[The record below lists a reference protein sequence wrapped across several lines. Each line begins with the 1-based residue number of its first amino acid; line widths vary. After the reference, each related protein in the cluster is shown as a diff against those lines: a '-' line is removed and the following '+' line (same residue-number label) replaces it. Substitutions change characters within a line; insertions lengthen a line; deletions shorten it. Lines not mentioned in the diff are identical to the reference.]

1 MYNRQTLLD
10 LRLVASD
17 LTNTT
22 YTGHKTLPPFLCGIP
37 ANLCRTLAPASR
49 RKRFRRRGKRSGLL
63 VKLKA
68 YLVRSSPAPW
78 NKRGSVPHHVFSPGS
93 LEPID
98 AWLVPVVASDQ
109 MSQPRKIFP
118 HLRRRGA
125 NLRNLRPLCRV
136 SQSATNTLTST
147 RISMEDPDDSCPEE
161 IPGVKEAL
169 KNNDTAG
176 AAKRIKEYLEKQTN
190 VSLNIAITGESGAG
204 KSTFINAFRGIK
216 NRDEGAAPTGVTET
230 TSEVTPYPHPDNP
243 NLTLWDL
250 PGIGTKDFPARKY
263 LKLVGFDKYDFFL
276 IISDTRFRENDV
288 KLAQKIKKMKR
299 NFYFVRSKIDN
310 DIRAEESV
318 SDSSKEKTLTKI
330 RDDCI
335 QRLKD
340 LGIESPRVFLMSS
353 FQLHKFDFS
362 LLQETL
368 ERELPKDK
376 RDTLLYVMPNVNPD
390 VISKKKK
397 ALKVHLYLLA
407 TLSAAAAAVPVPG
420 LSVAVD
426 VAVLIGAVTHFV
438 HAFGL
443 DVQSLK
449 RLAIRTAVSY
459 TELRDVII
467 SPVAAKEIT
476 KELFLKAF
484 AQLGGAAGLIGAEE
498 VSRFIPIVGIPV
510 AMSLSFV
517 TTYRVLNFI
526 LNQLAEDAQKVLKKA
541 LV

>member
-1 MYNRQTLLD
+1 
-10 LRLVASD
+10 
-17 LTNTT
+17 
-22 YTGHKTLPPFLCGIP
+22 
-37 ANLCRTLAPASR
+37 
-49 RKRFRRRGKRSGLL
+49 
-63 VKLKA
+63 
-68 YLVRSSPAPW
+68 
-78 NKRGSVPHHVFSPGS
+78 
-93 LEPID
+93 
-98 AWLVPVVASDQ
+98 
-109 MSQPRKIFP
+109 
-118 HLRRRGA
+118 
-125 NLRNLRPLCRV
+125 
-136 SQSATNTLTST
+136 
-147 RISMEDPDDSCPEE
+147 MEDPDDSCPEE

-216 NRDEGAAPTGVTET
+216 NRDEGAAPT
-230 TSEVTPYPHPDNP
+230 DNP

-288 KLAQKIKKMKR
+288 KLAQKIKKMKK

-310 DIRAEESV
+310 DIRAEEN
-318 SDSSKEKTLTKI
+318 
-330 RDDCI
+330 
-335 QRLKD
+335 

-353 FQLHKFDFS
+353 FQLHK
-362 LLQETL
+362 
-368 ERELPKDK
+368 
-376 RDTLLYVMPNVNPD
+376 DTLLYVMPNVNPD

-397 ALKVHLYLLA
+397 SFKG
-407 TLSAAAAAVPVPG
+407 TLISLGHSVCSCCSCSRSR

-467 SPVAAKEIT
+467 SSVAAKEIT
-476 KELFLKAF
+476 KELFLKV
-484 AQLGGAAGLIGAEE
+484 LSPTWRSSWINW
-498 VSRFIPIVGIPV
+498 SRGSVQIHSHSGNPGSHEPLLRHDLQSSELYPQP
-510 AMSLSFV
+510 A
-517 TTYRVLNFI
+517 R
-526 LNQLAEDAQKVLKKA
+526 
-541 LV
+541 

>member
-1 MYNRQTLLD
+1 
-10 LRLVASD
+10 
-17 LTNTT
+17 
-22 YTGHKTLPPFLCGIP
+22 
-37 ANLCRTLAPASR
+37 
-49 RKRFRRRGKRSGLL
+49 
-63 VKLKA
+63 
-68 YLVRSSPAPW
+68 
-78 NKRGSVPHHVFSPGS
+78 
-93 LEPID
+93 
-98 AWLVPVVASDQ
+98 
-109 MSQPRKIFP
+109 
-118 HLRRRGA
+118 
-125 NLRNLRPLCRV
+125 
-136 SQSATNTLTST
+136 
-147 RISMEDPDDSCPEE
+147 ISMEDPDDSCPEE

-243 NLTLWDL
+243 NVTLWDL

-288 KLAQKIKKMKR
+288 KLAQKIKKMKE

-310 DIRAEESV
+310 DIQAEESV

-449 RLAIRTAVSY
+449 KLAIRTAVSY

-476 KELFLKAF
+476 KELFLKVF

>member
-1 MYNRQTLLD
+1 
-10 LRLVASD
+10 
-17 LTNTT
+17 
-22 YTGHKTLPPFLCGIP
+22 
-37 ANLCRTLAPASR
+37 
-49 RKRFRRRGKRSGLL
+49 
-63 VKLKA
+63 
-68 YLVRSSPAPW
+68 
-78 NKRGSVPHHVFSPGS
+78 
-93 LEPID
+93 
-98 AWLVPVVASDQ
+98 
-109 MSQPRKIFP
+109 
-118 HLRRRGA
+118 
-125 NLRNLRPLCRV
+125 
-136 SQSATNTLTST
+136 
-147 RISMEDPDDSCPEE
+147 MEDPDDSCPEE

-243 NLTLWDL
+243 NVTLWDL

-288 KLAQKIKKMKR
+288 KLAQKIKKMKE

-318 SDSSKEKTLTKI
+318 SDSSKGKTLTKI

-397 ALKVHLYLLA
+397 ALKWLRRKLLK
-407 TLSAAAAAVPVPG
+407 S
-420 LSVAVD
+420 S
-426 VAVLIGAVTHFV
+426 
-438 HAFGL
+438 
-443 DVQSLK
+443 S
-449 RLAIRTAVSY
+449 
-459 TELRDVII
+459 
-467 SPVAAKEIT
+467 
-476 KELFLKAF
+476 
-484 AQLGGAAGLIGAEE
+484 
-498 VSRFIPIVGIPV
+498 
-510 AMSLSFV
+510 
-517 TTYRVLNFI
+517 
-526 LNQLAEDAQKVLKKA
+526 
-541 LV
+541 

>member
-1 MYNRQTLLD
+1 
-10 LRLVASD
+10 
-17 LTNTT
+17 
-22 YTGHKTLPPFLCGIP
+22 
-37 ANLCRTLAPASR
+37 
-49 RKRFRRRGKRSGLL
+49 
-63 VKLKA
+63 
-68 YLVRSSPAPW
+68 
-78 NKRGSVPHHVFSPGS
+78 
-93 LEPID
+93 
-98 AWLVPVVASDQ
+98 
-109 MSQPRKIFP
+109 
-118 HLRRRGA
+118 
-125 NLRNLRPLCRV
+125 
-136 SQSATNTLTST
+136 
-147 RISMEDPDDSCPEE
+147 MEDPDDS
-161 IPGVKEAL
+161 IF
-169 KNNDTAG
+169 
-176 AAKRIKEYLEKQTN
+176 RKQTN

-243 NLTLWDL
+243 NVTLWDL

-288 KLAQKIKKMKR
+288 KLAQKIKKMKK

-335 QRLKD
+335 QH

-476 KELFLKAF
+476 KELFLKVF